1 MGNYSN
7 CGFYSCCCCCCRCSA
22 GDFDK
27 TATRRDEKK
36 FTIYSVGLLV
46 VAHASACNL
55 SFGKQQPPPSSSSSS
70 SAPSSAVR
78 CPGLSGLEG
87 FIASTVPFERACM
100 RTDRSMRA
108 QPQYVRACVC
118 FSCTVSYCCRLITH
132 WNACDSLVCIDG
144 AMIDA
149 YYSNE
154 TTS

>member
-7 CGFYSCCCCCCRCSA
+7 CGFYSCCCCCCCCA

-46 VAHASACNL
+46 VAHAFACNL
-55 SFGKQQPPPSSSSSS
+55 SFGKQQPPSASS
-70 SAPSSAVR
+70 SSAVR

-100 RTDRSMRA
+100 RTDRSRRGTTTI
-108 QPQYVRACVC
+108 RACVC
-118 FSCTVSYCCRLITH
+118 VCLFFFALSHI
-132 WNACDSLVCIDG
+132 AADSLLIG
-144 AMIDA
+144 MPAIRSSASMA
-149 YYSNE
+149 R
-154 TTS
+154 